1 MAKKGRSSRS
11 PAAKPASKPATS
23 STASSA
29 GLPRAQVRRLTWR
42 QDPRRWIYL
51 AFNVV
56 FTIGYLYA
64 FSTILQNR
72 FGWARAVFY
81 ILPACTCALAI
92 GTLSARRWGWFL
104 VVGAATAMLL
114 WTIGFIVLLLRTA
127 AFLSGVYGAFG
138 QMASNFVLLSIA
150 FVIEFVALLAA
161 LQLKWALTRS
171 GRAAFGLGALWP
183 RPGAAA

>member
-11 PAAKPASKPATS
+11 PGAKPASKPAT
-23 STASSA
+23 TAPSSA
-29 GLPRAQVRRLTWR
+29 GLPRAQVSRLTWR
-42 QDPRRWIYL
+42 QDPRRCIYL
-51 AFNVV
+51 AFNVA

-81 ILPACTCALAI
+81 ILPVCTCALAI

-114 WTIGFIVLLLRTA
+114 WT
-127 AFLSGVYGAFG
+127 
-138 QMASNFVLLSIA
+138 
-150 FVIEFVALLAA
+150 
-161 LQLKWALTRS
+161 
-171 GRAAFGLGALWP
+171 
-183 RPGAAA
+183 